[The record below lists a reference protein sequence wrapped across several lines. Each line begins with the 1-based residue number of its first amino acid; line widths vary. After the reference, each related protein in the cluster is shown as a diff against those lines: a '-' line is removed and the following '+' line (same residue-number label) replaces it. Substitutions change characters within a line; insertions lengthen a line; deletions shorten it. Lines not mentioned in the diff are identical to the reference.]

1 MHRTPGQNRPNN
13 TTGPAQGDQ
22 GFQGQSREPFKIRE
36 QIKLEALD
44 SGEDDDLTQEKQQ
57 PLAMASNSI
66 FESLSS
72 YQPCFARE
80 PVPGRRFTP
89 PSTTLSSG
97 KMNEGLPLGA
107 QEGSGAALVGKLRIA
122 DRGMVEVLS
131 DHPGELVRTDSPNFL
146 CSVLPTHWRC
156 NKTLPIAFKVVA
168 LSDIPD
174 GTVVTVMAGNDENYS
189 AELRNAT
196 ATLKNQVAR
205 FNDLRFVGRSGRG
218 KSFTL
223 TITVFTNPPQVAT
236 YQRAIKI
243 TVDGPREPRRHRQ
256 KQDEAVKPSALAFS
270 EQLRRSAMRCS
281 PHHGPTLNTP
291 PFSNPAHSQ
300 ISDSRQMQT
309 SPSWSYEQSYPY
321 LGPISTPTVHPT
333 TPISP
338 SRNAIHCPD
347 LTAFTDPRVG
357 LERTF
362 PSLPSLPDG
371 RFSDPRVPYPTGAF
385 TYTPT
390 SVTNAIGIG
399 MSAMTT
405 AAGRYHTYLPPT
417 YPSGSSPGQGGP
429 FQASSSPYHLYYSSA
444 AGSYQFSMMPG
455 GGGGERSP
463 PRILP
468 PCTNASTGSALLH
481 PSLPNQSDVV
491 VETEGSHS
499 SSPTSMS
506 VEAVWRPY

>member
-1 MHRTPGQNRPNN
+1 MPSN
-13 TTGPAQGDQ
+13 TVLSLMQVCVSEPA
-22 GFQGQSREPFKIRE
+22 
-36 QIKLEALD
+36 
-44 SGEDDDLTQEKQQ
+44 
-57 PLAMASNSI
+57 
-66 FESLSS
+66 
-72 YQPCFARE
+72 
-80 PVPGRRFTP
+80 PGRRFTP

-107 QEGSGAALVGKLRIA
+107 QESSGAALMGKLRMA
-122 DRGMVEVLS
+122 DRSMVEVLS

-168 LSDIPD
+168 LGDIPD
-174 GTVVTVMAGNDENYS
+174 GTLVTVMAGNDENYS

-196 ATLKNQVAR
+196 AAIKSQVAR

-243 TVDGPREPRRHRQ
+243 TVDGPREPRH
-256 KQDEAVKPSALAFS
+256 
-270 EQLRRSAMRCS
+270 
-281 PHHGPTLNTP
+281 
-291 PFSNPAHSQ
+291 
-300 ISDSRQMQT
+300 SRQMQT

-321 LGPISTPTVHPT
+321 LGPISTPAVHPT

-338 SRNAIHCPD
+338 SRSAIHCPD
-347 LTAFTDPRVG
+347 LTAFTDPRMG
-357 LERTF
+357 LERSF

-390 SVTNAIGIG
+390 PVTSAIGIG
-399 MSAMTT
+399 MSAMSSP
-405 AAGRYHTYLPPT
+405 AGRYHTYLPPA
-417 YPSGSSPGQGGP
+417 YPAGSSQAQAGP
-429 FQASSSPYHLYYSSA
+429 FQPGSSPYHLYYSSA
-444 AGSYQFSMMPG
+444 AGSYQFSMMPAG

-481 PSLPNQSDVV
+481 PSLPNQSEVL
-491 VETEGSHS
+491 VEAEGSHS
-499 SSPTSMS
+499 SSPTSLS